1 MYPETVEQTVNF
13 IKGIGGDI
21 ETVADTDVLLVN
33 KELCESL
40 ILVHCQSL
48 GDCRYRWL
56 LRFNL
61 ERFAVDLSLVVKGLV
76 TKILGKDLGCIR

>member
-21 ETVADTDVLLVN
+21 KTVEDADVLLAN
-33 KELCESL
+33 KELRVSL

-48 GDCRYRWL
+48 VIVAIVG
-56 LRFNL
+56 
-61 ERFAVDLSLVVKGLV
+61 E
-76 TKILGKDLGCIR
+76 